1 MKISK
6 KFKIEKTTSSD
17 LTRPQLCNV
26 FIEREGEKSF
36 AVATNGTMLAK
47 VPITLDEGD
56 VAGYLTPL
64 QVSEIRKGGVSVSV
78 QDRVFLE
85 KTERPKQD
93 EIGLFPNYR
102 AVIPDGKNPK
112 FVIGFNPKLL
122 MSIAE
127 AIGATDGVI
136 LKVYAEDKAFGIAAI
151 IESSES
157 GEGVLMPMSIT
168 HVRS

>member
-1 MKISK
+1 MKINK
-6 KFKIEKTTSSD
+6 KFKIEKAASTD
-17 LTRPQLCNV
+17 LTRLPLCNV

-47 VPITLDEGD
+47 VPVTLDEGD
-56 VAGYLTPL
+56 LAGYLTPL
-64 QVSEIRKGGVSVSV
+64 QVSEIRKNGIPVSI

-85 KTERPKQD
+85 KTERPKQE

-102 AVIPDGKNPK
+102 AVMPDGKNPK

-136 LKVYAEDKAFGIAAI
+136 LKVYAEDKAFGVTAI
-151 IESSES
+151 VESSES
-157 GEGVLMPMSIT
+157 GEGILMPMSVT
-168 HVRS
+168 SVRS